1 MSEVAARADPES
13 ASAGSGGQKR
23 KRNDSEGSE
32 DGDKKVAAV
41 VVKKKEKEE
50 EILEIKN
57 FPQLYG
63 RRNLGDPDVEVLVG
77 NSLFRHHSLI
87 LCYASE
93 YFDCMLSSGMQEAQT
108 KRIEFRDKN
117 PDEWRIVYKFFEPRS
132 HESDAAIKGIS
143 TTNKFL
149 VQWFHMFNMNK
160 LLVECDDVLS
170 KELTSSRSSQ
180 AMSYHIEWLS
190 FAHLY
195 NLRMTQ
201 RTLAGYIGNAL
212 ANASASRHVE
222 TFKVPDLQQLAP
234 LIGDIDRLWQAV
246 RTYFSTEFWERNS
259 KESLL
264 SNPLFGDHLNTLM
277 ENKRLNNRMVEETR
291 ERLVAG
297 LGMEERRVAME
308 SMLRRGDRKSV
319 V

>member
-1 MSEVAARADPES
+1 MCD
-13 ASAGSGGQKR
+13 
-23 KRNDSEGSE
+23 
-32 DGDKKVAAV
+32 
-41 VVKKKEKEE
+41 
-50 EILEIKN
+50 I
-57 FPQLYG
+57 
-63 RRNLGDPDVEVLVG
+63 
-77 NSLFRHHSLI
+77 HS
-87 LCYASE
+87 
-93 YFDCMLSSGMQEAQT
+93 
-108 KRIEFRDKN
+108 
-117 PDEWRIVYKFFEPRS
+117 EPRS

-170 KELTSSRSSQ
+170 KELASSRSSQ
-180 AMSYHIEWLS
+180 AMSYHIDWLS

-195 NLRMTQ
+195 NLRATQ
-201 RTLAGYIGNAL
+201 RTLAEYIGNAL

-222 TFKVPDLQQLAP
+222 TFKVPDFQQLAP

-246 RTYFSTEFWERNS
+246 RTYFSREFWERNS

-308 SMLRRGDRKSV
+308 SMLRRGRLRARAEARADDRTNRFRAAEAEARGGGGGDHPDNFLAANLRRARAGRRSAFPFFVEAEIGRRGAAEREQQQGQGRVDGVFDDAV
-319 V
+319 VRAPQRRRVNPEQIINIEAASSDEEEQQQHHQV